1 MNEVVL
7 QIRTIIG
14 KSNMSDYIPN
24 IPDDLI
30 KFLDDRV
37 PSKDFSPSDSLREID
52 FYMGKRELV
61 NFLKTLHEDQLENQF
76 LTPE

>member
-1 MNEVVL
+1 
-7 QIRTIIG
+7 
-14 KSNMSDYIPN
+14 MSDYIPN

-30 KFLDDRV
+30 KFLDERV

-61 NFLKTLHEDQLENQF
+61 NFLKTLHEDQLANEF
-76 LTPE
+76 LTTE

>member
-1 MNEVVL
+1 MN
-7 QIRTIIG
+7 
-14 KSNMSDYIPN
+14 DYIPS

-52 FYMGKRELV
+52 FYGGKRDLV
-61 NFLKTLHEDQLENQF
+61 NFLKRLHDDQLANHLKPF
-76 LTPE
+76 HPED